1 MIAELLFSLL
11 LTTGALGGL
20 PERMPPTD
28 SCAQDAGFAAFR
40 QSLEAAIARRDA
52 AIILDVATDDIDY
65 SFGEMEGRAGFARRW
80 GLAAPATSPFWDEL
94 AAALRLGCA
103 RDEGGAFWAPSM
115 SLIGNEDL
123 GEDYFSAMVAVAPG
137 AALRAGPADDAPVVA
152 PLRWH
157 VVALEDGY
165 GEAPW
170 LRARLADGRRGY
182 IRRDL
187 FRSFGDFRATF
198 EYREGRW
205 RMTAFVGGD

>member
-1 MIAELLFSLL
+1 MIPEVLASLL
-11 LTTGALGGL
+11 LATSALGGL

-28 SCAQDAGFAAFR
+28 SCARDPGFLAFR

-52 AIILDVATDDIDY
+52 AFILDAATDDIEY
-65 SFGEMEGRAGFARRW
+65 SFGEAEGRAGFVRRW
-80 GLAAPATSPFWDEL
+80 GLSDPATSPFWDEL
-94 AAALRLGCA
+94 AGALRLGCA

-123 GEDYFSAMVAVAPG
+123 GEDYYSAMVAVGPG
-137 AALRAGPADDAPVVA
+137 AALRAAPSDAAPVVA

-157 VVALEDGY
+157 LVALEDGY

-170 LRARLADGRRGY
+170 LRARLPDGRRGY

-187 FRSFGDFRATF
+187 FRSFGDFRAIF

-205 RMTAFVGGD
+205 RMTAFVAGD